1 LVGAVVLKVG
11 LCYGFI
17 LLKISPTP
25 RNGLWYYYIELAC
38 VTLVVFLFLILGKY
52 YYCLWKDKTSKK
64 DHRVSMSTE
73 RRSVDNDKNGLNSIG
88 YDGSDLNYDSK
99 LFDSMFKDNIKK
111 EKHSSKISFKDLLRG
126 NLTID
131 GPSKDISYIYSPDL
145 VNSSPDNEIG
155 KDFQKQRSNYAIL

>member
-1 LVGAVVLKVG
+1 
-11 LCYGFI
+11 
-17 LLKISPTP
+17 
-25 RNGLWYYYIELAC
+25 
-38 VTLVVFLFLILGKY
+38 
-52 YYCLWKDKTSKK
+52 
-64 DHRVSMSTE
+64 MSTE

-145 VNSSPDNEIG
+145 VNSSPDNEIV